1 MLLRARELRW
11 NCFHFTSLSLW
22 CDRTSWAPTYHP
34 RSSTFSSFSG
44 SCDCLVYHQ
53 FFNWSLTS
61 LRPHG
66 HLTCVEPCLMF
77 EGS

>member
-34 RSSTFSSFSG
+34 RSSTFSSISG
-44 SCDCLVYHQ
+44 SCD
-53 FFNWSLTS
+53 SLAYRSSCNQRLTF
-61 LRPHG
+61 LHPHG
-66 HLTCVEPCLMF
+66 HPSCVEPCLMF
-77 EGS
+77 RGS